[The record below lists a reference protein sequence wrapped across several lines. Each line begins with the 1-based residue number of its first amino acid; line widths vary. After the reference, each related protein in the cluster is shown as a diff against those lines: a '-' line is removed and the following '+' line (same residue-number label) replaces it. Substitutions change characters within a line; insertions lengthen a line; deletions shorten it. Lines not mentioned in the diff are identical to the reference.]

1 MSAVATEIGPCASR
15 CGRQAFLRPVDCSSQ
30 WRYGVLSR
38 LFSVGE
44 DSPCLRLGSA
54 WLVHHGVRM
63 YVYLIGVIFVAVA
76 CKDPAVLT
84 AISWQTT
91 TATNAGSLRDAWP
104 WLRADTCELRS
115 LKLLFHRASA
125 RQFFY
130 PQGGCRW
137 DVAASARALVHSL
150 LWVQT
155 QPCTALTP

>member
-1 MSAVATEIGPCASR
+1 M
-15 CGRQAFLRPVDCSSQ
+15 RPVDCSSQ

-54 WLVHHGVRM
+54 WLVRHGVRM

-104 WLRADTCELRS
+104 WLRATNACVS
-115 LKLLFHRASA
+115 SGA
-125 RQFFY
+125 
-130 PQGGCRW
+130 
-137 DVAASARALVHSL
+137 
-150 LWVQT
+150 
-155 QPCTALTP
+155 